1 MSEVATMLDTL
12 LMSKYSKEL
21 LANGF
26 STFHTMLASEEWK
39 KLIKNGRDRNIIEG
53 FLSTRSE
60 KTGSQRDLIN
70 QQKVELLRSL
80 KASLVEV
87 QNLHLR
93 KLELERRRPPQ
104 SSTHRNDIDNV
115 LDKIDEEKEKIK
127 ANECFLTELTK
138 GTKKTGSS
146 RRGKSAMQSPRLAN
160 ESPKRRPSTATA
172 KAADPPQRPPSSQ
185 CCDGCFADV
194 MFNRPLSSSANFFRA
209 SSSNEDLGH
218 GWNRRAPVGSRVSY
232 LYSKKQYGG
241 QKSFPAESFAVR
253 GIRASGG
260 ALGINIENDHYAQM
274 CCGAIVQ

>member
-93 KLELERRRPPQ
+93 KIQPG
-104 SSTHRNDIDNV
+104 SSFVHRT
-115 LDKIDEEKEKIK
+115 
-127 ANECFLTELTK
+127 ASWSK
-138 GTKKTGSS
+138 GTTLVNPQARDDSNQ
-146 RRGKSAMQSPRLAN
+146 APSPR
-160 ESPKRRPSTATA
+160 
-172 KAADPPQRPPSSQ
+172 
-185 CCDGCFADV
+185 
-194 MFNRPLSSSANFFRA
+194 
-209 SSSNEDLGH
+209 
-218 GWNRRAPVGSRVSY
+218 
-232 LYSKKQYGG
+232 
-241 QKSFPAESFAVR
+241 
-253 GIRASGG
+253 
-260 ALGINIENDHYAQM
+260 
-274 CCGAIVQ
+274 